1 MKDSVTIKK
10 VIIIGVRG
18 FIGSHLKTYLE
29 NKGYHV
35 YGADV
40 VVDYVAKNYFLID
53 ATNGGFE
60 SVFREQAF
68 DLCINCSGAASVP
81 DSIRNPRRDYY
92 LNTSNVFSL
101 LNAIRDRQPNCRFI
115 NLSSAAVYGNPTSLP
130 VAEEAIPRPLS
141 PYGYHKYMSETICR
155 EFYEQFGLATCSL
168 RIFSAYGEGL
178 TKQIFWDLYQKSKAK
193 RKVELFGSGNETRDF
208 IYVLDLVRLIELI
221 AIHGEFHGE
230 AVNAASG
237 IETSIRSAAE
247 TFFSYYPDPPQI
259 RFTQTER
266 QGDPS
271 RWVADI
277 SKIKENYNYSP
288 EFTLEEGLRRYYQW
302 VQQKEK
308 Q

>member
-1 MKDSVTIKK
+1 MKNSVTIKN
-10 VIIIGVRG
+10 VIIVGVRG

-29 NKGYHV
+29 NKGYNV

-40 VVDYVAKNYFLID
+40 IVDYVAKNYFLID
-53 ATNGGFE
+53 TTNDGFE
-60 SVFREQAF
+60 SVFKEQAF
-68 DLCINCSGAASVP
+68 DLCVNCSGAASVP
-81 DSIRNPRRDYY
+81 DSIRNPRRDYH
-92 LNTSNVFSL
+92 LNTSNVFGL
-101 LNAIRDRQPNCRFI
+101 LNAIRDKQPNCRFI

-130 VAEEAIPRPLS
+130 VAEEAIPKPLS

-168 RIFSAYGEGL
+168 RVFSAYGEGL

-193 RKVELFGSGNETRDF
+193 LKVELFGSGNETRDF

-221 AIHGEFHGE
+221 AMHGKFHGE

-247 TFFSYYPDPPQI
+247 TFFSYYPHPPQI
-259 RFTQTER
+259 KFTQTER